1 VRTIGSTGKKTW
13 LAAFIALVMALAAI
27 QATAATDA
35 RELKARED
43 FAAGRYQDALELF
56 AKLYAESLHPNY
68 LRNIGRC
75 YQNLGE
81 PDHAITSFRDY
92 LRKARGISSD
102 ERKEVEG
109 YISEME
115 ALKRQKEA
123 AAASVTA
130 TTTTTPTTTTNEPVT
145 PILKESA
152 KAPNA
157 NANVSVVLTAPP
169 PPPPP
174 EESPPVYERWWF
186 WTIIG
191 GAVAAGL
198 GVAFAAGVFNK
209 TQEPSCNTMAGFKCP

>member
-1 VRTIGSTGKKTW
+1 V
-13 LAAFIALVMALAAI
+13 AAFIALVMALAAI
-27 QATAATDA
+27 SATAATDA

-43 FAAGRYQDALELF
+43 FAAGRYQEALELF

-81 PDHAITSFRDY
+81 PDRAINSFRDY
-92 LRKARGISSD
+92 LRKAKTISHE

-115 ALKRQKEA
+115 ALKREKESAASSATATA
-123 AAASVTA
+123 AAAPAPPPPTA
-130 TTTTTPTTTTNEPVT
+130 TQPVT
-145 PILKESA
+145 PIVSESA
-152 KAPNA
+152 KAPGA

-174 EESPPVYERWWF
+174 AESPPVYERWWF
-186 WTIIG
+186 WAIIG
-191 GAVAAGL
+191 GAIAGGL
-198 GVAFAAGVFNK
+198 GAAAAAGVFTK
-209 TQEPSCNTMAGFKCP
+209 TQDASCGSFKCN